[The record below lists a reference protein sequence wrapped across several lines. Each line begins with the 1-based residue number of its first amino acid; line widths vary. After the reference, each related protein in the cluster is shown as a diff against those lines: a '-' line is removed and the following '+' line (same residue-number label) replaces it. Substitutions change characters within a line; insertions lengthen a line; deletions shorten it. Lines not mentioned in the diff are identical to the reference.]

1 MSAKELV
8 HQAVSP
14 SKSTPVDQSASITLD
29 SLVRLVCLKIILHVL
44 FKKDPLELNNRRI
57 PIITEKINKLWIDSK
72 DNEQPSQ
79 SDKRIL
85 QEALAEECPGM
96 TSSSDNPLN
105 LIIPAYET
113 LWRVV
118 LSGFLH
124 VNFVKGGSPTLSSVL
139 AKFLANPTTSSRK
152 AHLDDFQ
159 VSVDHIVME
168 ALRLYPSVKRVYR
181 KFHMDNRPGPEDVA
195 ADIEACQRSQA
206 LWGPDAQRFVPSR
219 WIHASNE
226 AQNSYMAFGVSP
238 FLCPARGEFG
248 PMMIGIL
255 VAAFSQHI
263 SFEDWHLELSD
274 RSAQCNF
281 DRALR
286 GEEPLVSD
294 RSTYN
299 GIRMI
304 RK

>member
-1 MSAKELV
+1 M
-8 HQAVSP
+8 
-14 SKSTPVDQSASITLD
+14 
-29 SLVRLVCLKIILHVL
+29 VRSVCLKIVLHVL
-44 FKKDPLELNNRRI
+44 FKKDPLELNNKRI
-57 PIITEKINKLWIDSK
+57 SAITKSINSLWIDSK
-72 DNEQPSQ
+72 GQGQPSRL
-79 SDKRIL
+79 DKSTL
-85 QEALAEECPGM
+85 QDALAMEFPGM
-96 TSSSDNPLN
+96 TSSSDKPLN

-124 VNFVKGGSPTLSSVL
+124 VNFVKGGSPTWSSVL
-139 AKFLANPTTSSRK
+139 AKFLANPTTSSRI
-152 AHLDDFQ
+152 AHLDDLQ
-159 VSVDHIVME
+159 VSVDHIVKE

-195 ADIEACQRSQA
+195 TDIEAYQRSQA

-219 WIHASNE
+219 WIHASDE
-226 AQNSYMAFGVSP
+226 AQKSYMAFGGSP
-238 FLCPARGEFG
+238 FVCPAKGEFG